1 MKGRTMN
8 TMLQSRCEA
17 DQAAREDRMQ
27 RSQRGQS
34 LVEFAMILPLLL
46 LLVLGVIE
54 VGYALYEAHI
64 LAKLA
69 REGSNLIS
77 RQTTLQDA
85 QASVVSAAS
94 QPITFGAKGKLIF
107 SVVTTGSGGAN
118 LGKTIISQRLTLGS
132 LSALSKLGN
141 PPSSSYG
148 SAPDYSANNLNN
160 DTAIRVSGPLP
171 NGLVL
176 SAGQSIFLTE
186 VYHRHDLITPFERFG
201 FTVPSNLYASAFF

>member
-1 MKGRTMN
+1 MN
-8 TMLQSRCEA
+8 TNFKKKGQRVRSA
-17 DQAAREDRMQ
+17 QANRSQ
-27 RSQRGQS
+27 PSQRGQS
-34 LVEFAMILPLLL
+34 LMEFAMILPLLL

-85 QASVVSAAS
+85 QASVVAGAS
-94 QPITFGAKGKLIF
+94 QPVAFGAKGRLIF
-107 SVVTTGSGGAN
+107 SVITTGTGGAN
-118 LGKTIISQRLTLGS
+118 LAKPIISQRLTLGT
-132 LSALSKLGN
+132 LSAPSKVGD
-141 PPSSSYG
+141 PPASSYG
-148 SAPDYSANNLNN
+148 LAPEYTAVNPDN

-176 SAGQSIFLTE
+176 NSGQFIYLTE

-201 FTVPSNLYASAFF
+201 FALPGNLYASAFF

>member
-1 MKGRTMN
+1 MDTSFQNQGQDGAVRT
-8 TMLQSRCEA
+8 TPHQSL
-17 DQAAREDRMQ
+17 
-27 RSQRGQS
+27 QRGQS
-34 LVEFAMILPLLL
+34 LTEFAMILPLML

-77 RQTTLQDA
+77 RQTTLQEA
-85 QASVVSAAS
+85 QTSIVAAS
-94 QPITFGAKGKLIF
+94 SQPVAFGAKGRLIF
-107 SVVTTGSGGAN
+107 SVITTGTGGAN
-118 LGKTIISQRLTLGS
+118 LDKPIISQRLTLGS
-132 LSALSKLGN
+132 LSAASKLGD
-141 PPSSSYG
+141 PPATSYG
-148 SAPDYSANNLNN
+148 SAPDYAAINLNN

-176 SAGQSIFLTE
+176 SSGQSLYLTE

-201 FTVPSNLYASAFF
+201 VALPANLYASAFF